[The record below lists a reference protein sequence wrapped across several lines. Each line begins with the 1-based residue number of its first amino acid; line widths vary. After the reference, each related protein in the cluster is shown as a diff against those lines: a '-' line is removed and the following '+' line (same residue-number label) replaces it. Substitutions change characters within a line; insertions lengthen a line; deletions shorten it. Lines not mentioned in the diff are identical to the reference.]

1 MKPGRRGTGRH
12 ARIGAGIALVLA
24 ALGGPV
30 GAQTG
35 DPEVLIVGTGDP
47 RGLYVPAGYA
57 LAQIVGMTAPDV
69 PALAIEQTGGSIEN
83 LVRLRD
89 GEFDLVI
96 ATSGRAYQAVNG
108 LPPFDALTAVR
119 DLEAVLSLYPEPLT
133 VVARA
138 EADVT
143 TLDDLWGKRIN
154 LGVPG
159 TATRELLDLL
169 LDAQGWVAEQAFTQ
183 ALELPIADQHIALCS
198 GAVDAVAYISAVPSS
213 TAAVLAEACPV
224 TFVAIEGDV
233 VERILAGAPYLAP
246 TVLPAGA
253 YAGLDRAVP
262 TIGPSALLVTRR
274 GQQAAW
280 TEAILQSLRTRAA
293 LAADLHPVLAGFD
306 AAAPL
311 AGAAFLPPHE
321 GVRTALERPASAP
334 TRDAAA
340 TGDRD
345 GG

>member
-1 MKPGRRGTGRH
+1 MRGGQGGLGWH
-12 ARIGAGIALVLA
+12 ARTAGGAAILLAVLA
-24 ALGGPV
+24 GPA
-30 GAQTG
+30 GAQDG
-35 DPEVLIVGTGDP
+35 GHEVLIVGTGDA

-69 PALAIEQTGGSIEN
+69 PALVIEETGGSIEN

-89 GEFDLVI
+89 GEFDLAV

-108 LPPFDALTAVR
+108 LPPFDGLTAVR
-119 DLEAVLSLYPEPLT
+119 DLEAVLTLYPEPLT
-133 VVARA
+133 LVARA

-143 TLDDLWGKRIN
+143 ALEDLWGKRIN
-154 LGVPG
+154 LGAPG

-169 LDAQGWVAEQAFTQ
+169 LDAQGWVADQAFTHV
-183 ALELPIADQHIALCS
+183 LELPIAEQHIALCS
-198 GAVDAVAYISAVPSS
+198 GAVDAIAYISAVPSS
-213 TAAVLAEACPV
+213 TVSVLAEACPV

-233 VERILAGAPYLAP
+233 VERILADAPYLKP
-246 TVLPAGA
+246 TVLPVGA
-253 YAGLDRAVP
+253 YPGLDRAVP

-274 GQQAAW
+274 GQRAAW
-280 TEAILQSLRTRAA
+280 TGAILEALRTQAA

-321 GVRTALERPASAP
+321 GVRAAVA
-334 TRDAAA
+334 TR
-340 TGDRD
+340 GPD